1 MLYLDFDSKNE
12 QIIIF
17 TRNACFLN
25 DFVIPIA
32 NTITNIV
39 DNKLINIIN
48 IILLCL
54 FMYLPS
60 SMTK

>member
-39 DNKLINIIN
+39 DNKLINII
-48 IILLCL
+48 LLCL

>member
-39 DNKLINIIN
+39 DNKLN

-60 SMTK
+60 SMIK